1 MVEAR
6 NLGSKLIVQAFI
18 RLSSSARG
26 GRVLPHVVR
35 FVIRLFHMCFMNVQD
50 DVLSY

>member
-18 RLSSSARG
+18 LLGSSARG
-26 GRVLPHVVR
+26 GRVLSHVVR
-35 FVIRLFHMCFMNVQD
+35 FVIRLFHMCFT
-50 DVLSY
+50 DV

>member
-6 NLGSKLIVQAFI
+6 NLGSKLIVHAFI

-26 GRVLPHVVR
+26 GRVFLPHVVR
-35 FVIRLFHMCFMNVQD
+35 FVIKLFHMCFMNV
-50 DVLSY
+50 